1 MAAATLDGMTDYS
14 TQAQVQRVTEEFGR
28 KRARMFLAFA
38 FIEGALLVGA
48 VLTIYGMKLVE
59 PRTGVWIMLVI
70 VILGGIVM
78 TAMILTQMRAQRQ
91 AIRDLGGAALPGPT
105 DPTR

>member
-1 MAAATLDGMTDYS
+1 MTDYS

-38 FIEGALLVGA
+38 FIEGALLLGA

-59 PRTGVWIMLVI
+59 PRTGVWIMAVI

-78 TAMILTQMRAQRQ
+78 TAMIFTQMKAQQR
-91 AIRDLGGAALPGPT
+91 AIRDVGGASVPGPAG
-105 DPTR
+105 PTL